1 MGEMKNAY
9 KILIRK
15 LQGKRPFGKS
25 RHRRKDIRMD
35 LRVTG

>member
-15 LQGKRPFGKS
+15 YEWKRLLRRPS
-25 RHRRKDIRMD
+25 HRWKDI
-35 LRVTG
+35 LEWIL